1 MFYLQTSSAN
11 IETKITDFRSMVKSE
26 IQDFRIGDIHLLY
39 AKNQVSKFAFFKY
52 QDCTIIFDGRI
63 DNLNELSKQTKQLEV
78 KEIIQ
83 VLIDTHGIAKF
94 QNFIIG
100 SFSIV
105 NIRSDKKI
113 DVISDFYSLQQ
124 IYYSIDGDI
133 KISSEIELLMTERK
147 VENFNLE
154 KFAEYFSPVSII
166 DESGLQEETTYFKN
180 IYKIPSASIV
190 GFDYRRNVKTEQ
202 NKYWFPPKT
211 MKANIDYPE
220 INEEFLSI
228 FTEVNENYINQYDR
242 IGVELSG
249 GIDSSCLVSLL
260 LRNNNGTAIN
270 SFTLTGGTDTWHLEQ
285 EKIDAIKRWYPHLN
299 TNYLDVERL
308 YDYVEKTDLSA
319 LKSIAQ
325 PNVLNL
331 PTALSAMFA
340 QAKGKDCEVLLSGE
354 GADWFL
360 EGTDY
365 IWDWLFKNKEYSL
378 LCKKIYKLFGKFKTL
393 KSIKYLYSRLL
404 LPIMPKYLNSKH
416 YTKNFYESIS
426 KRSFPDIFQDQFRV
440 LLEKT
445 ISRQIEELNKEDDFQ
460 CWNQRLEHELMFPP
474 NHNWQSLNNDNH
486 YILPYLDKR
495 VIEFGLQIPPDKKF
509 MINKAIKTYYGSCKK
524 MQREAFKGIAPPEI
538 VDSTIK
544 SEYSLSVSR
553 RFEEGMENISKDK
566 LVVLSEMGIIDL
578 EKSLKYFEKYQ
589 NSHSIEE
596 KYEIEA
602 WLDGF
607 LNIEYW
613 SRFVLKEEG
622 SAKIKPA
629 FSPISK
635 AS

>member
-11 IETKITDFRSMVKSE
+11 IEKKIADFRKLVKSE
-26 IQDFRIGDIHLLY
+26 VQGFRIDDLHLLH
-39 AKNQVSKFAFFKY
+39 AKNPVSKFTFFKY
-52 QDCTIIFDGRI
+52 QGSAFIFDGRI
-63 DNLNELSKQTKQLEV
+63 DNFNELSQQTKQQEV
-78 KEIIQ
+78 KEILQ
-83 VLIDTHGIAKF
+83 SLIDTHGVLAF

-100 SFSIV
+100 SFSI
-105 NIRSDKKI
+105 IRIQSDK
-113 DVISDFYSLQQ
+113 VISVVSDFYSLQQ
-124 IYYSIDGDI
+124 NYYSIAEDI
-133 KISSEIELLMTERK
+133 KISSAIELLMGERK
-147 VENFNLE
+147 VEDFNIE

-190 GFDYRRNVKTEQ
+190 DFDYRRKVKVGQT
-202 NKYWFPPKT
+202 KYWSPPKT
-211 MKANIDYPE
+211 LNAKIDYPE
-220 INEEFLSI
+220 ISEEFLSV
-228 FTEVNENYINQYDR
+228 FTQVNQNYINQYDN

-249 GIDSSCLVSLL
+249 GIDSSCLIALL
-260 LRNNNGTAIN
+260 LRHNNGRIIN

-299 TNYLDVERL
+299 TNYIDVESL
-308 YDYVEKTDLSA
+308 YDYVEKTDLSH

-340 QAKGKDCEVLLSGE
+340 QAKAKNCEVLLSGE

-378 LCKKIYKLFGKFKTL
+378 LSKKIYKLFGKFGTL

-404 LPIMPKYLNSKH
+404 LPILPKYLNSKY
-416 YTKNFYESIS
+416 YTKKFYESIS
-426 KRSFPDIFQDQFRV
+426 KRSFPDIFQDKFRV

-445 ISRQIEELNKEDDFQ
+445 IARQIEDLNKEDDFQ

-509 MINKAIKTYYGSCKK
+509 MIRKDLKTYYGSCKK

-538 VDSTIK
+538 VDSVIK

-553 RFEEGMENISKDK
+553 RFEEGMKNISQDK

-578 EKSLKYFEKYQ
+578 EKSLKYFNQYQ
-589 NSHSIEE
+589 NSHSIDE
-596 KYEIEA
+596 KHEIEA

-607 LNIEYW
+607 LNIEHW
-613 SRFVLKEEG
+613 SRFVLREE
-622 SAKIKPA
+622 SEAKIKPS
-629 FSPISK
+629 FSTISK